1 MFYPITIKNQPL
13 YSDFEGLV
21 NVECGTTGDW
31 GSGSRGPAQRL
42 TKRAACPHAAAS
54 WEHGKAT
61 RSGVLGRPPTT
72 STHARN
78 KARTHTVGPGRGLM
92 YVHTKKRAKERPE
105 HRLLPLRQRAALVCA
120 YIYQCL
126 LSLPPPPDVSAV
138 ACCVGLCAVSINLSP
153 AVTLFRDCSPPLL
166 FLPSGRRRR
175 KARLLLL
182 LLGLLSHLQKLALHA
197 MARPFRLHGGRS
209 RQPLPRPSG
218 WSCCC

>member
-1 MFYPITIKNQPL
+1 MFSPITIKNQPL
-13 YSDFEGLV
+13 YSDFEGFV

-54 WEHGKAT
+54 WEHGKPT

-105 HRLLPLRQRAALVCA
+105 HRLLPFRQRAALVCA

-126 LSLPPPPDVSAV
+126 PSIPPPRSFCCRSLCGSVCCLHQSISRSHLVSRLLAAV
-138 ACCVGLCAVSINLSP
+138 VVSPLRTAAAQSEIAAAS
-153 AVTLFRDCSPPLL
+153 AGPPLA
-166 FLPSGRRRR
+166 FAE
-175 KARLLLL
+175 ARAPRD
-182 LLGLLSHLQKLALHA
+182 GATLSTSW
-197 MARPFRLHGGRS
+197 RS
-209 RQPLPRPSG
+209 Q
-218 WSCCC
+218 